1 MNGNK
6 GAESKYPLLERYVAD
21 NSKKIILDL
30 CGGTGSWSRP
40 YKDAG
45 YDVRLITLPAQDV
58 RYYKPPKRVYGVLAA
73 PPCTDFCISG
83 VRWWAEKNRTKGLM
97 EALSIVAACLR
108 IIEKT
113 NPKFWALENPVGRLP
128 RYIGKYKYTF
138 QPYEYGDPWTKRT
151 CIWGEHNI
159 PEKCPVEIKYGH
171 TDGSPSASA
180 IIKERMPSWTGGT
193 PSGKLGIADHPEYL
207 PPDWQMSVTGVSNRA
222 ALRSITPPGF
232 AKAFYEANK

>member
-1 MNGNK
+1 
-6 GAESKYPLLERYVAD
+6 VAD

-45 YDVRLITLPAQDV
+45 YDVRLITLPEQDV
-58 RYYKPPKRVYGVLAA
+58 RYYKPPRRVYGVLAA
-73 PPCTDFCISG
+73 PPCTDFSVSG
-83 VRWWAEKNRTKGLM
+83 VRWWPKKDKEKGLL
-97 EALSIVAACLR
+97 EALSVVAACLK

-113 NPKFWALENPVGRLP
+113 KPKFWALENPVGRLN
-128 RYIGKYKYTF
+128 RYMPMKYKYTF

-159 PEKCPVEIKYGH
+159 PVRCPVEPVGIILDNGK
-171 TDGSPSASA
+171 SANY
-180 IIKERMPSWTGGT
+180 PSWTGSDAG
-193 PSGKLGIADHPEYL
+193 GGRLGIVDHPEYL
-207 PPDWQMSVTGVSNRA
+207 PPDWVKEAADAPNRA